1 MSSFLTNRTAK
12 NSISKNLT
20 VSDTNTNNIIC
31 NTLKIKQLPNNAFVK
46 TDNSSQLKT
55 DKIYIS
61 DIDDINILQTDI
73 NTLST
78 RITYLEQ
85 QNINLKQIIYELL
98 NMTY

>member
-31 NTLKIKQLPNNAFVK
+31 NTIKVKQLPNNAFVK

-61 DIDDINILQTDI
+61 DIDDINILQTDPPCLLTPDI
-73 NTLST
+73 KRLFDNNNRDYYPHL
-78 RITYLEQ
+78 
-85 QNINLKQIIYELL
+85 NIRKF
-98 NMTY
+98 

>member
-20 VSDTNTNNIIC
+20 VSDTNTNNIVC
-31 NTLKIKQLPNNAFVK
+31 NTIKVKQLPNNAFVK

-73 NTLST
+73 NTLAG

-85 QNINLKQIIYELL
+85 QNIRLKDIIYNLV
-98 NMTY
+98 NIA

>member
-1 MSSFLTNRTAK
+1 MSSFLTNRTSK

-31 NTLKIKQLPNNAFVK
+31 NTIKVKQLPNNAFVK

-73 NTLST
+73 NTLAG

-85 QNINLKQIIYELL
+85 QNNKLKQIIYNLI
-98 NMTY
+98 NIVY